1 MARSPG
7 RAPLGRV
14 LIFAIGGVAV
24 GAVIVTALIVVGL
37 TRLGA
42 PQRLQS
48 QLRTEASRV
57 AQLASGIPCAEGTRP
72 GLAAR
77 ELGPQARFIPDLA
90 RGRPREF
97 GAQPDGRAVV
107 AGREVV
113 YASQPTMLCGRS
125 GTLYVFRPAAEAEP
139 LPEGFGSRLVIAAL
153 AALLVSA
160 LVAYAIARR
169 VSRPLRELAS
179 SARSLARG
187 DVNEPSPPRGSDP
200 AEVAELKEAF
210 NGMVIDLQAAREREK
225 AFFLSVS
232 HELRTPL
239 TAIRGYAEA
248 LADGTTRRTKHAGT
262 VMLGE
267 SQRLERL
274 VQDLLDLGRLEA
286 GEFSIDARDTDL
298 SEVGLAVVDALQP
311 AAKQV
316 GVSLDLVTEGPSVVH
331 ADPDRVHQMVA
342 NLVENAI
349 RVTPASERVR
359 VEIQDGC
366 LAVTDSGPGLDPE
379 DFAHAFERFYLWRKY
394 RGERPV
400 GSGLGLAIVGEL
412 AQRMDIGLDVSSD
425 GQGSRFGLTFP
436 DA

>member
-1 MARSPG
+1 
-7 RAPLGRV
+7 
-14 LIFAIGGVAV
+14 
-24 GAVIVTALIVVGL
+24 
-37 TRLGA
+37 
-42 PQRLQS
+42 
-48 QLRTEASRV
+48 
-57 AQLASGIPCAEGTRP
+57 
-72 GLAAR
+72 
-77 ELGPQARFIPDLA
+77 
-90 RGRPREF
+90 
-97 GAQPDGRAVV
+97 
-107 AGREVV
+107 
-113 YASQPTMLCGRS
+113 
-125 GTLYVFRPAAEAEP
+125 
-139 LPEGFGSRLVIAAL
+139 
-153 AALLVSA
+153 
-160 LVAYAIARR
+160 
-169 VSRPLRELAS
+169 
-179 SARSLARG
+179 
-187 DVNEPSPPRGSDP
+187 
-200 AEVAELKEAF
+200 LKEAF